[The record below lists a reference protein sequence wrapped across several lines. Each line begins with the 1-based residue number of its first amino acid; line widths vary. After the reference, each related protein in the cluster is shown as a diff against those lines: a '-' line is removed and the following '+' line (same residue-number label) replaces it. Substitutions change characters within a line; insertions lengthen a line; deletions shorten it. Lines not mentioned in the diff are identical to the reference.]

1 MPGDGTPWPGTR
13 SAIGPVSFTPTSSLL
28 CPLQERRAPGES
40 GSESR
45 EQNMVAALH
54 AARADRL
61 VQRERDRCAGG
72 VAVLVDV
79 DRHALDR
86 QADAACGGVDD
97 AEGWLVRNPQVDV
110 VQLHAGLIADLVGLA
125 DEDIDR
131 GLEDVGSDQVDLRLL
146 VLRPV
151 RALLGFA

>member
-1 MPGDGTPWPGTR
+1 MPGDCTPWPGKR

-45 EQNMVAALH
+45 EQNMVTALH

-86 QADAACGGVDD
+86 QADAACRRVDD
-97 AEGWLVRNPQVDV
+97 AEVGLVRHPQGDV
-110 VQLHAGLIADLVGLA
+110 VQLHAGLLADLLGLA
-125 DEDIDR
+125 ADDVDR
-131 GLEDVGSDQVDLRLL
+131 ETE
-146 VLRPV
+146 
-151 RALLGFA
+151 